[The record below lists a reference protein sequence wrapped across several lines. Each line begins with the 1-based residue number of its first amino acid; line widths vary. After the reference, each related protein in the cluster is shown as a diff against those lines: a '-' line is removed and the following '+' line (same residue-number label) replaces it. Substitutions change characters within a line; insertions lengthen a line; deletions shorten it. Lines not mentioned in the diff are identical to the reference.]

1 MDNYGSED
9 MYVIN
14 VNISI
19 KKPKGGIWIDL
30 AIFLRG
36 RRGEG
41 G

>member
-9 MYVIN
+9 MYVID

-19 KKPKGGIWIDL
+19 KKPKGGI
-30 AIFLRG
+30 FLRG